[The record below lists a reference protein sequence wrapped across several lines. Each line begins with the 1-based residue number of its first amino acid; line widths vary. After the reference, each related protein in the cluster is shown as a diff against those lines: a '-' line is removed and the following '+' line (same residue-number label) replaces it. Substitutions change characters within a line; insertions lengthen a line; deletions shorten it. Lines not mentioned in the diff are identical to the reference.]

1 MPRELQSDGENIIFK
16 DYLNRNVT
24 IKHED
29 YLDLMAS
36 IQRQSIR
43 PALEDCLA
51 DPTEV
56 WWTIENIEG
65 KDYTFYKYIK
75 LYKNLAFIA
84 YVLLDEFLNFRL
96 NNFSGFDENESEE
109 ADKERCGQLVLSKLL

>member
-1 MPRELQSDGENIIFK
+1 
-16 DYLNRNVT
+16 
-24 IKHED
+24 
-29 YLDLMAS
+29 MAS
-36 IQRQSIR
+36 VQRRSIR
-43 PALEDCLA
+43 QALEDCLA

-84 YVLLDEFLNFRL
+84 YVLLDELLNFHL
-96 NNFSGFDENESEE
+96 NNFYGFDENEFDE